1 MSDKRISKL
10 RHFLHAKDP
19 WYYMYVECLANE
31 GREVTETLPLED
43 YLFRHD
49 RGAFWGGRL
58 AFQHFGVPFNRLTRF
73 ILNPILHTR
82 KLYQALQESSAAQM
96 YICQDL
102 VLPH

>member
-1 MSDKRISKL
+1 
-10 RHFLHAKDP
+10 
-19 WYYMYVECLANE
+19 MYVERLANE

-49 RGAFWGGRL
+49 RGALSGSTL

-82 KLYQALQESSAAQM
+82 KLYQALQGVSAALDV
-96 YICQDL
+96 CQVL
-102 VLPH
+102 VFSPLSLS